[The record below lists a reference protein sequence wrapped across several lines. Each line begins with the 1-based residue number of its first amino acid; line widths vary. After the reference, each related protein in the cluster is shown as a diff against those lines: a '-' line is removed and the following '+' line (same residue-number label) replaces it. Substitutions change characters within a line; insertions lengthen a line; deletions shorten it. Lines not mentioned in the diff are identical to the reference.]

1 MLEGGGKTPI
11 LTPHELEEVGYK
23 LAVYPLSLM
32 GVSLR
37 AMQVTWPYPFL
48 FCEKNT
54 NCWIF
59 LLKNKINW
67 NIKGNPKTHLEYG
80 GPLLAWSNIILE
92 GVSGCQIPNACFILI
107 DECCIRHHLFVAIL
121 SYSLSKIK
129 EDIFL

>member
-48 FCEKNT
+48 LWK
-54 NCWIF
+54 
-59 LLKNKINW
+59 K
-67 NIKGNPKTHLEYG
+67 
-80 GPLLAWSNIILE
+80 
-92 GVSGCQIPNACFILI
+92 ILI
-107 DECCIRHHLFVAIL
+107 AEF
-121 SYSLSKIK
+121 SYWKIK
-129 EDIFL
+129 LTEI